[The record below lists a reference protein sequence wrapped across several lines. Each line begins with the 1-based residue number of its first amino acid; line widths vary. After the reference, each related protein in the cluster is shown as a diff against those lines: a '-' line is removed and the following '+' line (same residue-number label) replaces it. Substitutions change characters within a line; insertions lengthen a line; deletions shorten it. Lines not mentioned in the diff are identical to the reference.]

1 MTERNEPLP
10 ILSQNNIQFPSDEKL
25 SKRSFP
31 ILEDFYKINQRY
43 YFVSGN
49 ARYKKKP
56 FQLVNRSKIHS

>member
-31 ILEDFYKINQRY
+31 ILEDFYKI
-43 YFVSGN
+43 
-49 ARYKKKP
+49 
-56 FQLVNRSKIHS
+56 